1 MFPTVHSPAS
11 TRRSSRALLAAFVA
25 AMLSACAS
33 KPPVPKPEPTAVAA
47 PAPAPAAPAPAP
59 APPPPTPEQERRAA
73 LTKIVDE
80 AVAAYDRGDFRG
92 ALARLNGAPDL
103 QRADTDIQ
111 VRALKYMAFSNCAQG
126 QRAPCRAAFERALTL
141 DASFDLTPAE
151 QGHPIWGPEFKAA
164 KAAVKR

>member
-1 MFPTVHSPAS
+1 
-11 TRRSSRALLAAFVA
+11 
-25 AMLSACAS
+25 
-33 KPPVPKPEPTAVAA
+33 
-47 PAPAPAAPAPAP
+47 
-59 APPPPTPEQERRAA
+59 
-73 LTKIVDE
+73 VDE
-80 AVAAYDRGDFRG
+80 AVAAYDRGDFRA
-92 ALARLNGAPDL
+92 ALSRLNGAADL
-103 QRADTDIQ
+103 QRAETDIQ

>member
-1 MFPTVHSPAS
+1 MPSARQS
-11 TRRSSRALLAAFVA
+11 RSLRRSSGLVLAAALAVL
-25 AMLSACAS
+25 LSACAS
-33 KPPVPKPEPTAVAA
+33 SPPAPKPAPAPMPA
-47 PAPAPAAPAPAP
+47 PAPAPAAPAPTP
-59 APPPPTPEQERRAA
+59 VPPPPSPEQERRAA
-73 LTKIVDE
+73 LTKVVDE

-92 ALARLNGAPDL
+92 ALSRLNGAADL
-103 QRADTDIQ
+103 QRADVDIQ